1 MNGLKPAEELAE
13 LIYEA
18 HVALHEGDVRAC
30 HDLLH
35 RALSPFQ
42 LLKFMQ
48 GRVTLSGLQPA
59 VPITDVS
66 VGKCPFDEQTDQELF
81 DGE

>member
-35 RALSPFQ
+35 RAHSPLH
-42 LLKFMQ
+42 LLRFTQ
-48 GRVTLSGLQPA
+48 SRLTPSGLTPA
-59 VPITDVS
+59 APIADVS
-66 VGKCPFDEQTDQELF
+66 AGRCPE
-81 DGE
+81 G